1 MKKILLIVLI
11 IFSWNN
17 LALSQTQTYNCK
29 KLYGYIEDDWKY
41 VATFSDETATLIME
55 NNVFYDEWGSLR
67 SGYATLIYNNEK
79 IEFTQSNFGE
89 AYAYRKI
96 DNDDAKSSKTFKKLK
111 GKLSY
116 VSFLRLKRHGIN
128 KNYFDLDYSKADT
141 LWSMETKGNQM
152 QFRVHRFV
160 CKIN

>member
-96 DNDDAKSSKTFKKLK
+96 DDDDAKSSKTFKKLK

-116 VSFLRLKRHGIN
+116 VSFLRLTSQYEN

>member
-79 IEFTQSNFGE
+79 IEFTQSYFGE

-96 DNDDAKSSKTFKKLK
+96 DDEDVKSSKTFKKFK

-116 VSFLRLKRHGIN
+116 VSFLRLKKQSIN
-128 KNYFDLDYSKADT
+128 KNYFDLDYSVADS
-141 LWSMETKGNQM
+141 LWTMETNINQM
-152 QFRVHRFV
+152 RFRVHRFV